1 MIYFSNESFTT
12 KDVDNNL
19 SSRNS
24 ALWLKGAS
32 WLKLCRRSNLDGLY
46 HGESCNDSYADG
58 VSWNSVRGHLYLL
71 KRTEMKVRSSN

>member
-32 WLKLCRRSNLDGLY
+32 WLKLFVVVLTSTAYIMENHAMIRMQM
-46 HGESCNDSYADG
+46 
-58 VSWNSVRGHLYLL
+58 VSLGILSEDICTY
-71 KRTEMKVRSSN
+71 